1 MPRGDEPLG
10 DVANKFLFENDRVR
24 VWNLDLASG

>member
-24 VWNLDLASG
+24 VWEPGPRSG